1 MHGSIYPKPA
11 TSVGGFP
18 SKGSHLTIIGQADEI
33 HYGGFALALDVKS
46 SRNPRPEITL
56 GNPASYFSSTSIL
69 SFWAGTGSR
78 CMISTLNKADTE
90 TTLGSAGW
98 VWIGEGQGN
107 GPINISFNTP
117 SLAYTSYPIHKVGI
131 ATPPWGFANHS
142 LAASNLAVGDNIS
155 MQTIPSEFVGV
166 EGSVGVGTL
175 NEFGSGDGVLG
186 IGNATTPPPLT
197 PTGGGVMFVEGGAL
211 KYKGSSGTVTT
222 IANS

>member
-33 HYGGFALALDVKS
+33 HYGGFALAIDVKS

-56 GNPASYFSSTSIL
+56 GSPSSYYSSTSIL
-69 SFWAGTGSR
+69 SIWAGTASR
-78 CMISTLNKADTE
+78 CMFSTFNKEDTG

-117 SLAYTSYPIHKVGI
+117 ALAYTSYPLHKVGVSI
-131 ATPPWGFANHS
+131 PPWGFANHT
-142 LAASNLAVGDNIS
+142 LAASNLAVGENFSYI
-155 MQTIPSEFVGV
+155 TCPAKFVCV
-166 EGSVGVGTL
+166 EGSVGIGTL
-175 NEFGSGDGVLG
+175 TEFGSGEGVLG
-186 IGNATTPPPLT
+186 IGNAIYPGHSTPV
-197 PTGGGVMFVEGGAL
+197 GGGIMYVEGGTL
-211 KYKGSSGTVTT
+211 KYKGSSGTITT
-222 IANS
+222 IANA